1 LCGISVID
9 WILTSQALASVCSL
23 PRAWSGWQAVGGM
36 AVGTRAKPEVR
47 REDNGHRLS
56 PDQMRQVGVVLCTAD
71 LMAVGYTYCLK
82 VQRLLDVL
90 NKGLDQGPA
99 TSQTSVRV
107 VVGRDFVPL
116 TYAKIRLRTGEQ
128 KYMASM
134 HVRKANI
141 LFVAEI
147 SGGQPDV
154 GGIRD
159 LMRVTKKPV
168 PTEVHVPPY
177 HLLGQMHAEIWE
189 QLADHLEGH
198 DKFLPLTSVSVTPEL
213 IGVEAGFDFAAVNKD
228 RVAYIRESNGSAAAF
243 ETAGS
248 RKGKKRKPETPAAT
262 GCLQCG
268 YPVAQ
273 SLRWPTYSSD
283 GALLCRAC
291 KAPLS

>member
-1 LCGISVID
+1 V
-9 WILTSQALASVCSL
+9 
-23 PRAWSGWQAVGGM
+23 

-56 PDQMRQVGVVLCTAD
+56 PDQMRQVGVVVCTPD
-71 LMAVGYTYCLK
+71 LMAVGYTCCLK
-82 VQRLLDVL
+82 MQRLLDVL

-99 TSQTSVRV
+99 ASQTSVRV
-107 VVGRDFVPL
+107 VAGRDFVPL

-128 KYMASM
+128 KYMAST
-134 HVRKANI
+134 HVRKANV

-159 LMRVTKKPV
+159 LMKVTKKPV
-168 PTEVHVPPY
+168 STEVHVPPY
-177 HLLGQMHAEIWE
+177 HLVGQMHAEIWE

-198 DKFLPLTSVSVTPEL
+198 DKFLPLTDVGVAPEL
-213 IGVEAGFDFAAVNKD
+213 IGVESRFDFVAVNKD
-228 RVAYIRESNGSAAAF
+228 RAAYIRESNGSASVF
-243 ETAGS
+243 ETASS
-248 RKGKKRKPETPAAT
+248 RKRKKRKLETPAAT